1 MCFIFCKITNL
12 KKLQGRK
19 FYYAWNKAIRQH
31 YVVCEL
37 TLTARPYGYKSLVEC
52 NQKTLEA
59 LEKFIDFMRYH
70 LPDHV
75 EYISVLEFQKNGRI
89 HFHVT
94 FFGINWL
101 MNKSAIQYA
110 WKGYGGGEILDIHT
124 IRRRGSS

>member
-1 MCFIFCKITNL
+1 
-12 KKLQGRK
+12 
-19 FYYAWNKAIRQH
+19 
-31 YVVCEL
+31 
-37 TLTARPYGYKSLVEC
+37 
-52 NQKTLEA
+52 
-59 LEKFIDFMRYH
+59 MRYH

-89 HFHVT
+89 NFHVT